1 MRSFLL
7 AFALAIPAACFAQNI
22 ASAQSTAD
30 PLEISA
36 ARRELAAA
44 KIEAR
49 LYWQSEYQCAKR
61 ELDAAIHV
69 SDEEVRTARRALRR
83 YGPFHAFAY
92 GQQPTLEYRN
102 VRLCLA
108 EAEARRRLL
117 IDERNALARTRSD
130 QMALLNLNVS
140 AARERLVALEGGGLI
155 ELDAV
160 QPREAMVQQRDTGA
174 KQR

>member
-1 MRSFLL
+1 MRRFLF
-7 AFALAIPAACFAQNI
+7 AIALAIPVVSSSDRPAA
-22 ASAQSTAD
+22 AQSGAD

-49 LYWQSEYQCAKR
+49 LYLQTEYQCQKR
-61 ELDAAIHV
+61 ELDAAIRIA
-69 SDEEVRTARRALRR
+69 DEEVRTARRAIRR

-92 GQQPTLEYRN
+92 GQQPTIEYRN

-117 IDERNALARTRSD
+117 IDERNALSRTRSD
-130 QMALLNLNVS
+130 QLALLNLNVS
-140 AARERLVALEGGGLI
+140 AARERLVALEGGGMI

-160 QPREAMVQQRDTGA
+160 HEQ
-174 KQR
+174 